1 MLAKAIRLRSAS
13 QTLMSETALPVSVSI
28 TPQQLAWLDERR
40 RHGSLS
46 RSAALRQVLDA
57 AICRE
62 SLLDA
67 VAPEQTPSA
76 LPAIQQW

>member
-1 MLAKAIRLRSAS
+1 MVAKAIRLQFAS
-13 QTLMSETALPVSVSI
+13 ETLMSETALPVSVSI

-67 VAPEQTPSA
+67 VAPGQPPSA
-76 LPAIQQW
+76 LPATQQW